1 MTAAAP
7 TPPPA
12 LRPGDLVAAVAPA
25 GPAGLARVAEGTA
38 LLTSWGLRVRPAVDL
53 GPAETTWLAGPD
65 AARAQAVTQ
74 AWCDPDMAAVWTL
87 RGGVGCHRVVDLL
100 DWPAMAAA
108 AERHGPRLLV
118 GYSDV
123 TALHQ
128 AVGARLGLGGLHA
141 AGIAS
146 LPGLHPDAAEDQ
158 RALLLGGTPPVL
170 AGRPAVGGVA
180 TGPLVGGNLTVLAA
194 GAGTPGVQPAAG
206 RVVLLEDVGEAPY
219 RLDRAVTQLA
229 RSGWLDRCLGVAVGQ
244 LTDCGDATVAR
255 DVLVLRLR
263 ALGVPV
269 VTDLPLGHEADS
281 RSVPIGAVVHLDGDA
296 GTLQVLEPL
305 APLRP
310 GR

>member
-1 MTAAAP
+1 VTAAAP

-12 LRPGDLVAAVAPA
+12 LRPGDLVAVVAPA
-25 GPAGLARVAEGTA
+25 GPAEPARVAEGAA
-38 LLTSWGLRVRPAVDL
+38 LLTSWGLRVRPATDL

-65 AARAQAVTQ
+65 DARARAVTE
-74 AWCDPDMAAVWTL
+74 AWCDPEVAAVWTV

-100 DWPAMAAA
+100 DWPAMARAA
-108 AERHGPRLLV
+108 QRHGPRLLL

-141 AGIAS
+141 AGVAS
-146 LPGLHPDAAEDQ
+146 LPGLHPDAADDQ
-158 RALLLGGTPPVL
+158 RALLLGETAPVL
-170 AGRPAVGGVA
+170 TGRTAVGGRA

-194 GAGTPGVQPAAG
+194 GLGAPGVLPAAG

-229 RSGWLDRCLGVAVGQ
+229 RSGWLDGCLGVAVGQ
-244 LTDCGDATVAR
+244 LTDCGEPGLAR
-255 DVLVLRLR
+255 DVLALRLR
-263 ALGVPV
+263 ELGVPV
-269 VTDLPLGHEADS
+269 VTDVPLGHEPDS
-281 RSVPIGAVVHLDGDA
+281 RSVPLGAAVRLDGDA
-296 GTLQVLEPL
+296 GTLGLLEPL
-305 APLRP
+305 VPLRP